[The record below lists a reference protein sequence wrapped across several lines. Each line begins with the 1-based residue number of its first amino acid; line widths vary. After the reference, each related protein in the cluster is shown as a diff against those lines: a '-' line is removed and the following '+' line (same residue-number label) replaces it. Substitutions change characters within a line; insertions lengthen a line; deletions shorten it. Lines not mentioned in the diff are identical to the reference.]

1 MEEWKEY
8 IVGDLGRVV
17 TGKTPKTS
25 VAENYGGTIPF
36 LTPSDDLSGKFSPET
51 IKKITELGLREV
63 KNCLLPTGSV
73 CVSCIGSDLG
83 KVVIIKKP
91 TVTNQQF
98 NSIIPNKENDA
109 DFIYYLMTIIGKHL
123 NFLSKTST
131 AVPIINKS
139 TFASYPIRV
148 PSLET
153 QKRIASI
160 LSSLDDKIEL
170 NRKINANLEAQ
181 AQALFKSWFVDFE
194 PFKDQP
200 FVESELGMIPEG
212 WKVGTFLD
220 NVNVMPGG
228 TPSTNKTEYW
238 TDGAIPFFCPK
249 DVNGV
254 YCFKTEKNITEL
266 GLNNCSSHLY
276 PKDTLFITARGTVGK
291 LALAGLPMAMNQ
303 SNYALV
309 AKEGISKF
317 YLYLLAQTLIAVL
330 LKKANGAVF
339 SAITTRDFN
348 EPTIIPPTLDIKH
361 FDNLVS
367 PIFNKIYQTEQE
379 SRRLASLRDTLLPRL
394 MSGELKVNEV
404 I

>member
-181 AQALFKSWFVDFE
+181 AQALFKSWLNRCTEEVSIGDLSQNITDYSKCNCERVVLINSSDVTEGLFE
-194 PFKDQP
+194 HHVLSENRNLKGHFKKRFQKGDILYSQVRP
-200 FVESELGMIPEG
+200 RNRHWGYCTFDADNYLASTQLMVIRNKSDILPSILLYQYMIDDKV
-212 WKVGTFLD
+212 WKEFTLKTETRSGTFPQGNYDDLSSIR
-220 NVNVMPGG
+220 VPFG
-228 TPSTNKTEYW
+228 TDVKEISDKLETIYSMIYTN
-238 TDGAIPFFCPK
+238 
-249 DVNGV
+249 
-254 YCFKTEKNITEL
+254 
-266 GLNNCSSHLY
+266 
-276 PKDTLFITARGTVGK
+276 
-291 LALAGLPMAMNQ
+291 
-303 SNYALV
+303 
-309 AKEGISKF
+309 
-317 YLYLLAQTLIAVL
+317 
-330 LKKANGAVF
+330 
-339 SAITTRDFN
+339 
-348 EPTIIPPTLDIKH
+348 
-361 FDNLVS
+361 
-367 PIFNKIYQTEQE
+367 EQE
-379 SRRLASLRDTLLPRL
+379 SRRLASLRETLLPRL

>member
-1 MEEWKEY
+1 MEEWKKY

-25 VAENYGGTIPF
+25 VTENYGGTIPF

-51 IKKITELGLREV
+51 IKKITELGLHEV

-212 WKVGTFLD
+212 WRVGTLFDVANVLD
-220 NVNVMPGG
+220 KYRKPLSGKDRESMDKIYPYYGATSCMDYVDN
-228 TPSTNKTEYW
+228 YIF
-238 TDGAIPFFCPK
+238 DGIYTLIGEDGSVVK
-249 DVNGV
+249 ED
-254 YCFKTEKNITEL
+254 
-266 GLNNCSSHLY
+266 GLPY
-276 PKDTLFITARGTVGK
+276 MQYVWGK
-291 LALAGLPMAMNQ
+291 LWVNNHAHILQGKNGFSTEMIHVMLSITNIQHLVTGAVQAKLSQANMQ
-303 SNYALV
+303 KILV
-309 AKEGISKF
+309 A
-317 YLYLLAQTLIAVL
+317 
-330 LKKANGAVF
+330 
-339 SAITTRDFN
+339 
-348 EPTIIPPTLDIKH
+348 IPPTDVI
-361 FDNLVS
+361 
-367 PIFNKIYQTEQE
+367 NKIRPLIDKLYQKRRNLEDE
-379 SRRLASLRDTLLPRL
+379 NSRLASLRDTLLPRL

>member
-1 MEEWKEY
+1 MEEWKKY

-25 VAENYGGTIPF
+25 VTENYGGTIPF

-51 IKKITELGLREV
+51 IKKITELGLHDV

-98 NSIIPNKENDA
+98 NSIIPNKQNDA

-212 WKVGTFLD
+212 WRVGTLFDVANVLD
-220 NVNVMPGG
+220 KYRKPLSGKDRESMDKIYPYYGATSCMDYVDN
-228 TPSTNKTEYW
+228 YIF
-238 TDGAIPFFCPK
+238 DGIYTLIGEDGSVVK
-249 DVNGV
+249 ED
-254 YCFKTEKNITEL
+254 
-266 GLNNCSSHLY
+266 GLPY
-276 PKDTLFITARGTVGK
+276 MQYVWGK
-291 LALAGLPMAMNQ
+291 LWVNNHAHILQGKNGFSTEMIHVMLSITNIQHLVTGAVQAKLSQANMQ
-303 SNYALV
+303 KILV
-309 AKEGISKF
+309 A
-317 YLYLLAQTLIAVL
+317 
-330 LKKANGAVF
+330 
-339 SAITTRDFN
+339 
-348 EPTIIPPTLDIKH
+348 IPPTDVI
-361 FDNLVS
+361 
-367 PIFNKIYQTEQE
+367 NKIRPLIDKLYQKRRNLEDE
-379 SRRLASLRDTLLPRL
+379 NSRLASLRDTLLPRL